1 MAGTITG
8 SKLEDF
14 KRYPMLDLANEV
26 GGLLILV
33 RCMRYPLMDI
43 DSPLDRIF
51 KASPLS

>member
-14 KRYPMLDLANEV
+14 RRYLMLDLANEV
-26 GGLLILV
+26 RDLLINV
-33 RCMRYPLMDI
+33 RCMRYPPMDI